1 VKPPYRGKRP
11 DRDQGLRVNHRIRI
25 PQVRVID
32 PDGNQLGVMDTKEA
46 LDIAKNKFD
55 LDLIEVSPFAKP
67 PVCKIMDFGK
77 YKFELK
83 KKNQEAK
90 KKQTIIVVK
99 EIKMRPTTDTHDFDV
114 KMKHV
119 MRFLD
124 EGNKV
129 KISIRF
135 RGREVVHADLGRNLM
150 DKVAEQVK
158 DVAVVETSAKL
169 EGKNMSMILAPAGK
183 SSSSS

>member
-1 VKPPYRGKRP
+1 
-11 DRDQGLRVNHRIRI
+11 
-25 PQVRVID
+25 
-32 PDGNQLGVMDTKEA
+32 
-46 LDIAKNKFD
+46 